1 MCEKL
6 AKELLVGKVAT
17 FLATCSTQK
26 TRVTYVMHVNGV
38 TYVTLP

>member
-17 FLATCSTQK
+17 FLATCSTPK
-26 TRVTYVMHVNGV
+26 TRVADVTYVNGV
-38 TYVTLP
+38 TYVTLS